1 MASITDVVKEG
12 LKYPFN
18 DGKKVLTLG
27 AFFLVSSLISFF
39 LNYKVY
45 DSLVVVDDLAP
56 FDSINAAISAIPPS
70 NMALIVIGSII
81 SCVLMLFVSGYLYNV
96 IKYSIEN
103 KSELPDFKDIKGI
116 FLNGIRSWI
125 VEIAYSIL
133 PAILFLLGLM
143 LAVNES
149 VSGTVNAI
157 GGIILLIALIFA
169 IFMGLMEIMAL
180 CNVVAKDE
188 LSAAFRFKEVLALVK
203 NFGWGRFFGIILFS
217 FIAIMIISVFF
228 EFIFGSIAT
237 VISMIVGSAAVL
249 VLVKSILDSLLVNP
263 YTSIVLSRIYGSVY
277 REANN
282 E

>member
-96 IKYSIEN
+96 IKYS
-103 KSELPDFKDIKGI
+103 
-116 FLNGIRSWI
+116 
-125 VEIAYSIL
+125 
-133 PAILFLLGLM
+133 
-143 LAVNES
+143 
-149 VSGTVNAI
+149 
-157 GGIILLIALIFA
+157 
-169 IFMGLMEIMAL
+169 
-180 CNVVAKDE
+180 
-188 LSAAFRFKEVLALVK
+188 
-203 NFGWGRFFGIILFS
+203 
-217 FIAIMIISVFF
+217 
-228 EFIFGSIAT
+228 
-237 VISMIVGSAAVL
+237 
-249 VLVKSILDSLLVNP
+249 
-263 YTSIVLSRIYGSVY
+263 
-277 REANN
+277 
-282 E
+282 